1 MVRPQHSVS
10 RGQTLAII
18 RNETGVEMLFFIHDP
33 ARSGTGGQ
41 LSAIVDSSAAA
52 QRVPFDWK
60 ILLSMLFI
68 YIFTL
73 CLYFLTGMDS
83 GGIGRGTRREAAI
96 GQARAR

>member
-41 LSAIVDSSAAA
+41 QSAIVDSSAAA
-52 QRVPFDWK
+52 QRVPFDWT
-60 ILLSMLFI
+60 ILFNMLFI
-68 YIFTL
+68 FIL
-73 CLYFLTGMDS
+73 CLYFFNRNGF
-83 GGIGRGTRREAAI
+83 GWH
-96 GQARAR
+96 RARNEA

>member
-41 LSAIVDSSAAA
+41 QSAIVDSSAAA

-60 ILLSMLFI
+60 ILLHLLF
-68 YIFTL
+68 
-73 CLYFLTGMDS
+73 M
-83 GGIGRGTRREAAI
+83 
-96 GQARAR
+96 